1 MFFENLNNEKNQL
14 ITLGISLFIYF
25 LISFILVFIALDNYS
40 LKIRLLIS
48 LLVMSNILNQIC
60 LTNFLKCSA

>member
-60 LTNFLKCSA
+60 LTNFLKCSK